1 MLTKSFKIRT
11 FRQVFILADF
21 DNFDSFDK
29 KNQQNVSKI
38 FCQNFWSFYGEI
50 Y

>member
-21 DNFDSFDK
+21 DIFDSFDK
-29 KNQQNVSKI
+29 KYEQNESKI
-38 FCQNFWSFYGEI
+38 FEE
-50 Y
+50 